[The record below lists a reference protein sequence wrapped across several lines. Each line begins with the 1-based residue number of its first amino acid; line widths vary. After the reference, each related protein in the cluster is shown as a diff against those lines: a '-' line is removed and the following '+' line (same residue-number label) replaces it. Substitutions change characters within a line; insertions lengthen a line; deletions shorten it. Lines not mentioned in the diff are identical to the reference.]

1 MRISNDKLYGLLDG
15 MLDGNYS
22 SKNFINHLIHS
33 YYSKDMVTT
42 VKSVD
47 GFFKCVNNEDF
58 NDKGRFNKSIAVTG
72 LNTTTYMSK
81 PAYDILVIGYF

>member
-1 MRISNDKLYGLLDG
+1 
-15 MLDGNYS
+15 
-22 SKNFINHLIHS
+22 
-33 YYSKDMVTT
+33 MVTT

>member
-1 MRISNDKLYGLLDG
+1 MGFDQVLHYFSIIFNFKYIDIMRISNDKLYGLLDG
-15 MLDGNYS
+15 MLDYS

-47 GFFKCVNNEDF
+47 GFFKCVNNDF
-58 NDKGRFNKSIAVTG
+58 NDRVG
-72 LNTTTYMSK
+72 LIK
-81 PAYDILVIGYF
+81 LLL